1 MSRVTEKSNLLSK
14 RADNLDSAGAAVLWL
29 GLIGAA
35 ILLIVGFIP
44 ACPPGDF
51 NCYDRN
57 KMPSWGLVAIA
68 LATAL
73 TSWWLYAIS
82 SVIASRADL
91 AAEMALPDE
100 TTVTT
105 AGQEADRSA
114 PVASAATTFRKEE
127 L

>member
-14 RADNLDSAGAAVLWL
+14 RADNLDSAGVAVLWL
-29 GLIGAA
+29 GLIGAT
-35 ILLIVGFIP
+35 ILIIVGFIP

-51 NCYDRN
+51 NCYEGD

-73 TSWWLYAIS
+73 TAWWLYAIS

-91 AAEMALPDE
+91 AAEIALPE
-100 TTVTT
+100 VT
-105 AGQEADRSA
+105 AGAPEPFDPEATA
-114 PVASAATTFRKEE
+114 FRREE